1 MIVSSRSPRHPLPQ
15 MLGSIL
21 RYAKETVHD
30 RHERRELSRM
40 ARKFADDLEAS
51 DGIVEAARTDFARV
65 RYGRRP

>member
-30 RHERRELSRM
+30 PYERRELSRM
-40 ARKFADDLEAS
+40 ARRFADDLAAH
-51 DGIVEAARTDFARV
+51 DDLVEARRTDFARV
-65 RYGRRP
+65 RRRP